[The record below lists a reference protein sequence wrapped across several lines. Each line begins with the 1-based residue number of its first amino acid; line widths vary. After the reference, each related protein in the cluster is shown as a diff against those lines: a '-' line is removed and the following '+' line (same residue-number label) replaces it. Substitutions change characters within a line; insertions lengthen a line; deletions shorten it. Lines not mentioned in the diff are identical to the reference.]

1 MATTMTAPNELDA
14 AVAQRVERL
23 NTASVRRVIEPE
35 DRFDWAELGKGQI
48 IPDALL
54 SIDPDEHGLT
64 PEQRATLSR
73 EEVASLLE
81 SGVRFETVLIAA
93 FALEL
98 AESRDLVDP
107 RSTYSLHE
115 MGEETRHSRA
125 FLRLVEHLEPTAP
138 RLLMSGI
145 PMIVRTLI
153 QRNLLRHLPLLYV
166 FVLAG
171 EEIPDLMQ
179 KLASE
184 HPETDRLLADVNRY
198 HRQEEA
204 RHLAFA
210 RMRLP
215 ELRRT
220 ASRWERF
227 RMRHTTAFG
236 INQLFDTMIDP
247 GVYATVGLP
256 PMKTWLKATRSPRR
270 LAMRYA
276 ACRPILESVIAAG
289 FIQEGKVP
297 RSWRR
302 LCHVDRHGRPLAD
315 TPPLPAVPEAEP
327 AAA

>member
-1 MATTMTAPNELDA
+1 MAATMTAPNELDT

-35 DRFDWAELGKGQI
+35 ERFDWAELGERQL

-54 SIDPDEHGLT
+54 SIDPDEYGLT
-64 PEQRATLSR
+64 PEQRAKLSR

-98 AESRDLVDP
+98 AESRHLVDA

-125 FLRLVEHLEPTAP
+125 FLRLVEHIGPTAP
-138 RLLMSGI
+138 RLLLKGL
-145 PMIVRTLI
+145 PMFVRKLV
-153 QRNLLRHLPLLYV
+153 QRDLLRHLPLLYV

-184 HPETDRLLADVNRY
+184 HPETDRLLAEVNRY

-215 ELRRT
+215 ELQRE

-227 RMRHTTAFG
+227 RMRHTVPFG
-236 INQLFDTMIDP
+236 IKQLFDTMIDP
-247 GVYATVGLP
+247 GVYAAVGLP
-256 PMKTWLKATRSPRR
+256 PMKTWTKATRSPRR

-276 ACRPILESVIAAG
+276 ACRPILEAVIAAG
-289 FIQEGKVP
+289 FVEEGRVP

-302 LCHVDRHGRPLAD
+302 LCHVDRHGQPLPD
-315 TPPLPAVPEAEP
+315 TPALPTVTEPAV
-327 AAA
+327 AA

>member
-1 MATTMTAPNELDA
+1 MATTMTSRPELDD

-35 DRFDWAELGKGQI
+35 EAFDWATLTEGQLV
-48 IPDALL
+48 PDLLL

-64 PEQRATLSR
+64 RQQRAQLSR

-81 SGVRFETVLIAA
+81 AGVRFESVLISA
-93 FALEL
+93 FAMEL
-98 AESRDLVDP
+98 AESRNLVDA

-125 FLRLVEHLEPTAP
+125 FLRLVEQIGPTAP
-138 RLLMSGI
+138 RLLQKGL
-145 PMIVRTLI
+145 PMFVRKRI
-153 QRNLLRHLPLLYV
+153 QRGLLRHPALLYV

-215 ELRRT
+215 ELERE
-220 ASRWERF
+220 ASRWEHW
-227 RMRHTTAFG
+227 RMRHTVPFG
-236 INQLFDTMIDP
+236 IHRLFDSMLDP
-247 GVYATVGLP
+247 GVYAVVDLP
-256 PMKTWLKATRSPRR
+256 PVKTWIRANRGSRR
-270 LAMRYA
+270 LALRYA
-276 ACRPILESVIAAG
+276 ATRPILEQVIAAG
-289 FIQEGKVP
+289 FIREGRVP

-302 LCHVDRHGRPLAD
+302 LCHVDRDGRPLAD
-315 TPPLPAVPEAEP
+315 TPALPVVP
-327 AAA
+327 AA

>member
-1 MATTMTAPNELDA
+1 MAATTTSTTELDD

-35 DRFDWAELGKGQI
+35 ERFAWDSLAEGQI
-48 IPDALL
+48 VPDALL
-54 SIDPDEHGLT
+54 SIDPDAYGLT

-81 SGVRFETVLIAA
+81 SGVRFETVLISA
-93 FALEL
+93 FALAL
-98 AESRDLVDP
+98 AESRHILDA
-107 RSTYSLHE
+107 RSTYALHE

-125 FLRLVEHLEPTAP
+125 FLRLVEHIGPTAP
-138 RLLMSGI
+138 RLLLHGI
-145 PMIVRTLI
+145 PMFVRKQI
-153 QRNLLRHLPLLYV
+153 QRGLMRHDVLLYV

-184 HPETDRLLADVNRY
+184 HPETDRLLAEVNRY

-215 ELRRT
+215 ELQRES
-220 ASRWERF
+220 SRWERW
-227 RMRHTTAFG
+227 RMRHTVPFG
-236 INQLFDTMIDP
+236 IHRLFDSMLDP
-247 GVYATVGLP
+247 GVYAAVGLP
-256 PMKTWLKATRSPRR
+256 PLRTWVQANRSERR
-270 LAMRYA
+270 LALRYE
-276 ACRPILESVIAAG
+276 ACRPILDAVIAAG
-289 FIQEGKVP
+289 FLEAGRVP
-297 RSWRR
+297 GPWRR
-302 LCHVDRHGRPLAD
+302 LCHVDKAGRPLPDSPA
-315 TPPLPAVPEAEP
+315 LPAAP

>member
-1 MATTMTAPNELDA
+1 MAATMTPTDELDD

-35 DRFDWAELGKGQI
+35 ERFEWETLSAGQL

-54 SIDPDEHGLT
+54 SIDPDEHGLS
-64 PEQRATLSR
+64 PEQRARLSR

-81 SGVRFETVLIAA
+81 SGVRFEMVLISA
-93 FALEL
+93 FALEQ
-98 AESRDLVDP
+98 AEARTLRDA
-107 RSTYSLHE
+107 RTTYSLHE

-125 FLRLVEHLEPTAP
+125 FMRLVEHIEPTAP
-138 RLLMSGI
+138 RLLTRGV
-145 PMIVRTLI
+145 PMFVRKRI
-153 QRNLLRHLPLLYV
+153 QRGLLRHPALLYV

-184 HPETDRLLADVNRY
+184 HPETDPLLAEVNRY

-215 ELRRT
+215 ELYRE
-220 ASRWERF
+220 ASAWERF
-227 RMRHTTAFG
+227 RMRYTAPFG
-236 INQLFDTMIDP
+236 IHRLFDSMLDP
-247 GVYATVGLP
+247 GIYATVGLP
-256 PMKTWLKATRSPRR
+256 PMKTWLKANRSPRR

-276 ACRPILESVIAAG
+276 ATRPILAQVIAAG
-289 FIQEGKVP
+289 FIEEGRVP
-297 RSWRR
+297 GSWRR
-302 LCHVDRHGRPLAD
+302 LCHVDRAGKPLAD
-315 TPPLPAVPEAEP
+315 TPALPTVPEGA
-327 AAA
+327 

>member
-1 MATTMTAPNELDA
+1 MAATMTAPNELDT

-35 DRFDWAELGKGQI
+35 ERFDWAELGERQI

-54 SIDPDEHGLT
+54 SIDPDEYGLT
-64 PEQRATLSR
+64 PEQRAKLSR

-81 SGVRFETVLIAA
+81 SGVRFETVLISA

-98 AESRDLVDP
+98 AESRNLVDP

-125 FLRLVEHLEPTAP
+125 FLRLVEHIGPTAP
-138 RLLMSGI
+138 RLMMKGV
-145 PMIVRTLI
+145 PAFVRKQV
-153 QRNLLRHLPLLYV
+153 QRSLLRHLPLLYV

-184 HPETDRLLADVNRY
+184 HPETDRLLAEVNRY

-215 ELRRT
+215 ELQRS

-227 RMRHTTAFG
+227 RMRHTVPFG
-236 INQLFDTMIDP
+236 INELFDSMIDP
-247 GVYATVGLP
+247 GVYGTIGLP
-256 PMKTWLKATRSPRR
+256 PMKTWLKANRSPRR

-289 FIQEGKVP
+289 FVEEGRVP

-315 TPPLPAVPEAEP
+315 TPALPTFTP
-327 AAA
+327 APA